1 MDIIEAAGQ
10 AVKRGAQFLAAANSE
25 RLLTWKWWRSYL
37 LILCGS
43 IIMASGYVYF
53 IVPYKIVPGG
63 VYGIGIILYYL
74 FHFPTGLSGLLMN
87 IPLILLGMRVLGPRF
102 GAKTLIGMVLTST
115 AIDVLTRFWGDKP
128 LVPGEPLLSAV
139 FGGVLIGAGL
149 GLIFKARATT
159 GGSDIIAQ
167 VIAKWT
173 NGPIGQILVYVDSFI
188 VIFGVIAFRNIEL
201 ALYAIITIYVTGKV
215 LDSLLT
221 GMGYLKSV
229 MIISDRPDEIRTV
242 ILHKLDRG
250 GTFLNGQGMYKHE
263 EKRIVLTALSRR
275 ELAILED
282 QVKLID
288 PKAFMIITD
297 AFEIKGHG
305 FKPLEGM

>member
-25 RLLTWKWWRSYL
+25 RLLTWRWWRSYI
-37 LILCGS
+37 LILAGS
-43 IIMASGYVYF
+43 IIMAAGYVYF

-63 VYGIGIILYYL
+63 VYGIAIILHYL
-74 FHFPTGLSGLLMN
+74 YKLPTGFSGLVMN
-87 IPLILLGMRVLGPRF
+87 IPLILLGMKVLGPRF
-102 GAKTLIGMVLTST
+102 GAKTVLGMVLTSSC
-115 AIDVLTRFWGDKP
+115 IDLLTHYWGNQQ
-128 LVPGEPLLSAV
+128 LVNDPLLSSV

-167 VIAKWT
+167 VLAKWT
-173 NGPIGQILVYVDSFI
+173 NAPVGQLLVYVDSFI
-188 VIFGVIAFRNIEL
+188 VIFGVLAFRELNL
-201 ALYAIITIYVTGKV
+201 ALYAIITIYVTGRV

-250 GTFLNGQGMYKHE
+250 GTFLKGQGMFKRDD
-263 EKRIVLTALSRR
+263 KRIVLTALSRR

-282 QVKLID
+282 QLRLID
-288 PKAFMIITD
+288 PQAFMIITD
-297 AFEIKGHG
+297 AFEIKGQG